1 MDYLPT
7 VNEEVTF
14 TPSETMA
21 IVTVPIQ
28 RDNVYEG
35 NESFTATLTLLPD
48 STGIEIGRQGGA
60 AAFIID
66 G

>member
-1 MDYLPT
+1 
-7 VNEEVTF
+7 
-14 TPSETMA
+14 MA

-28 RDNVYEG
+28 MDNVYEG

-48 STGIEIGRQGGA
+48 SSGVEIGRQGSA